1 MYFLSCSKYPV
12 GLYRLQA
19 ENTIVSPVTTRQ
31 SMQSIDRGESSVVE
45 EEEDFRNRIEE
56 VMASS

>member
-1 MYFLSCSKYPV
+1 
-12 GLYRLQA
+12 
-19 ENTIVSPVTTRQ
+19 
-31 SMQSIDRGESSVVE
+31 MQSIDRGESSVVE